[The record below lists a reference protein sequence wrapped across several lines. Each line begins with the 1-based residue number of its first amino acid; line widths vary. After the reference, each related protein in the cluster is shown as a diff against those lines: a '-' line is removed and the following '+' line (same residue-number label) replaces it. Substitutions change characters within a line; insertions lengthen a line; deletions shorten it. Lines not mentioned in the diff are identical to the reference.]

1 MQQPF
6 QRVTTNFNGILYQMV
21 LVHMKVP
28 EYFPTGKAGSFF
40 NPDHLFQPNF
50 PAALVSTSSSNRP
63 FRPFLL
69 TVSVL
74 QVVQYKRLD
83 AKARPEPD
91 FRYRSNSNALCLS
104 GKEHCQISFTGRCG
118 FVEGT

>member
-40 NPDHLFQPNF
+40 NPDHLFQPIL
-50 PAALVSTSSSNRP
+50 PAALVSTSKQQPAFQAFFVDCVCPAS
-63 FRPFLL
+63 
-69 TVSVL
+69 
-74 QVVQYKRLD
+74 
-83 AKARPEPD
+83 
-91 FRYRSNSNALCLS
+91 RS
-104 GKEHCQISFTGRCG
+104 I
-118 FVEGT
+118 